1 MADVKAFISYR
12 RSDSQAATG
21 RLYDRLN
28 AAYPGRFFRDVSG
41 IGVGVDF
48 VKEIERAVGSSVALI
63 AVIGPTWATA
73 EEAGRKRLDDPEDF
87 VRIEVSTA
95 IQRGIRI
102 VPVLVSG
109 AAMPR
114 EDQLPDVL
122 RGLRRWNAVQLVEEY
137 YEEGIE
143 RLIDALRPDLGDP
156 IVPGTPGQLDTER
169 RVRELRGEAEAAIA
183 VEDWFAGVQALQS
196 AVSLDPN
203 NRELGAR
210 LRWAH
215 EQRKVSGLF
224 SEGQEL
230 YEQGKKS
237 AALGRFRQVKVA
249 AGNYRNVGELIAQLE
264 AEVAGDNRRSTVR
277 RWTAGAVAAVVGVV
291 GVVGIGIVWAIKSEF
306 AAANETG
313 IVDTSGGAPQPALES
328 GLAANNAPAPRPSAV
343 DPPEPAPAREELDDV
358 KPEPPPAGIG
368 FPARGRW
375 RMTSRFNPSLSI
387 VLDLQ
392 PGGSFQVSVPAGV
405 MSFPLSGG
413 SYQYDPS
420 SGMLQIMGVN
430 NLGGMFREIIHVF
443 EREDDHFHAN
453 YSNAVWELT
462 AGD

>member
-48 VKEIERAVGSSVALI
+48 LKEIERAVGSSVALI
-63 AVIGPTWATA
+63 AVIGPTWASA
-73 EEAGRKRLDDPEDF
+73 EEAGQKRLANPEDF
-87 VRIEVSTA
+87 VRIEVATA
-95 IQRGIRI
+95 LQRGIRI
-102 VPVLVSG
+102 IPVLVSG

-114 EDQLPDVL
+114 EDELPDVL
-122 RGLRRWNAVQLVEEY
+122 RPLRRWNAVQLVEEY

-143 RLIDALRPDLGDP
+143 RLIEALRPELGDP
-156 IVPGTPGQLDTER
+156 VSPEVGGHQDTDR

-203 NRELGAR
+203 NREVGAR

-215 EQRKVSGLF
+215 DQRKVSGLF
-224 SEGQEL
+224 TEGQEF
-230 YEQGKKS
+230 YESGKKS

-249 AGNYRNVGELIAQLE
+249 AGNYRNVNDLIAQLE
-264 AEVAGDNRRSTVR
+264 GEVAGESRRSTVR
-277 RWTAGAVAAVVGVV
+277 RWTAGAIAAVCGTIIVIGGALVWVV
-291 GVVGIGIVWAIKSEF
+291 WSEF
-306 AAANETG
+306 RDARKVADVLDPKGGTAPG
-313 IVDTSGGAPQPALES
+313 LDIGSGARTPARVRRS
-328 GLAANNAPAPRPSAV
+328 RAMARGPFPPADVEPEPRP
-343 DPPEPAPAREELDDV
+343 
-358 KPEPPPAGIG
+358 AGVG

-375 RMTSRFNPSLSI
+375 RMTAQQNPSLSI
-387 VLDLQ
+387 VLNLQ
-392 PGGSFQVSVPAGV
+392 NDGSFQVSVPGGA

-413 SYQYDPS
+413 TYQYDAS
-420 SGMLQIMGVN
+420 TGMLQIMGIN
-430 NLGGMFREIIHVF
+430 NLGGMFREFLHVF
-443 EREDDHFHAN
+443 EREDDHFHVN

-462 AGD
+462 AD

>member
-1 MADVKAFISYR
+1 MADAKAFISYR

-48 VKEIERAVGSSVALI
+48 FKEIERAVGSSVALI
-63 AVIGPTWATA
+63 AVIGPTWASA
-73 EEAGRKRLDDPEDF
+73 EEAGQKRLADPEDF
-87 VRIEVSTA
+87 VRIEVTTA
-95 IQRGIRI
+95 LQRGIRI
-102 VPVLVSG
+102 IPVLVSG
-109 AAMPR
+109 ATMPR
-114 EDQLPDVL
+114 EDQLPDAL
-122 RGLRRWNAVQLVEEY
+122 QGLRRWNAVQLVEEY

-143 RLIDALRPDLGDP
+143 RLIDALRPELGDP
-156 IVPGTPGQLDTER
+156 VTPDTVGRNDTDR

-203 NRELGAR
+203 SRELGAR

-224 SEGQEL
+224 TEGQEL
-230 YEQGKKS
+230 YEGGKKS

-249 AGNYRNVGELIAQLE
+249 AGNYRNVNELIAQLE
-264 AEVAGDNRRSTVR
+264 TEVSGETRRSTVR
-277 RWTAGAVAAVVGVV
+277 RWTAGVIFAVCATVAALGA
-291 GVVGIGIVWAIKSEF
+291 GLVWAIRSEF
-306 AAANETG
+306 QDAKE
-313 IVDTSGGAPQPALES
+313 TSGLFDPKTAPTGPDGTGAADTRTTVQPA
-328 GLAANNAPAPRPSAV
+328 GGGGTPPARQA
-343 DPPEPAPAREELDDV
+343 PPEDAVAPVQTAPIGV
-358 KPEPPPAGIG
+358 G
-368 FPARGRW
+368 FPGHGRW
-375 RMTSRFNPSLSI
+375 KMTSQLNPALSI

-392 PGGSFQVSVPAGV
+392 RDGSFQVSVPAGA

-413 SYQYDPS
+413 RYDYDAS
-420 SGMLQIMGVN
+420 SGMLQIMGIN

-443 EREDDHFHAN
+443 EREDDHFHVN

-462 AGD
+462 PE

>member
-48 VKEIERAVGSSVALI
+48 LKEIERAVGSSVALI
-63 AVIGPTWATA
+63 AVIGPTWASA
-73 EEAGRKRLDDPEDF
+73 EEAGQKRLADPEDF
-87 VRIEVSTA
+87 VRIEISTA

-102 VPVLVSG
+102 IPVLVGG
-109 AAMPR
+109 APMPR
-114 EDQLPDVL
+114 EDELPEPL
-122 RGLRRWNAVQLVEEY
+122 QGLRRWNAVQLVEEY

-143 RLIDALRPDLGDP
+143 RLIDALRPELGDP
-156 IVPGTPGQLDTER
+156 VTPGGAGHNDTER

-196 AVSLDPN
+196 AVSLDPH

-215 EQRKVSGLF
+215 DQRKVSGLF
-224 SEGQEL
+224 AEGQEL
-230 YEQGKKS
+230 YEKGKKS

-249 AGNYRNVGELIAQLE
+249 AGDYRGVNELIAQLE
-264 AEVAGDNRRSTVR
+264 HEVAGETRRSTVR
-277 RWTAGAVAAVVGVV
+277 RWTAGAVAAVVATIAV
-291 GVVGIGIVWAIKSEF
+291 IGAGLVWAIKSEF
-306 AAANETG
+306 DQANDATTITDPKDG
-313 IVDTSGGAPQPALES
+313 IT
-328 GLAANNAPAPRPSAV
+328 GLAGGGSASGDAGGPARPANDGGSGRPSR
-343 DPPEPAPAREELDDV
+343 PEPVVD
-358 KPEPPPAGIG
+358 EPPSAPAGIG

-375 RMTSRFNPSLSI
+375 RMTSQLNPGLSI

-392 PGGSFQVSVPAGV
+392 NGGTFQVSVPAGV

-413 SYQYDPS
+413 TYQYDAA
-420 SGMLQIMGVN
+420 SGMLQIMGIN

-462 AGD
+462 SE

>member
-48 VKEIERAVGSSVALI
+48 LKEIERAVGSSVALI
-63 AVIGPTWATA
+63 AVIGPTWASA
-73 EEAGRKRLDDPEDF
+73 EEAGQKRLADPEDF

-102 VPVLVSG
+102 IPVLIGG

-114 EDQLPDVL
+114 EDDLPEAL
-122 RGLRRWNAVQLVEEY
+122 RALRRWNAVQLVEEY

-143 RLIDALRPDLGDP
+143 RLIDALRPELGDP
-156 IVPGTPGQLDTER
+156 VSPEVGGHQDTDR
-169 RVRELRGEAEAAIA
+169 RVGELRGEAEAAMA

-224 SEGQEL
+224 TEGQEL
-230 YEQGKKS
+230 YESGKKS
-237 AALGRFRQVKVA
+237 AALGRFKQVKVA
-249 AGNYRNVGELIAQLE
+249 AGNYRNVNELIAQLE
-264 AEVAGDNRRSTVR
+264 GEVAGETRRSSVR
-277 RWTAGAVAAVVGVV
+277 RLTAGAIAAVCATIAVVGGGLVWVV
-291 GVVGIGIVWAIKSEF
+291 WSEF
-306 AAANETG
+306 RDARKVVDVVDPKGGTAPGLDVGPGPSTGTPAAVTRAPVTPE
-313 IVDTSGGAPQPALES
+313 PQPA
-328 GLAANNAPAPRPSAV
+328 AAGV
-343 DPPEPAPAREELDDV
+343 
-358 KPEPPPAGIG
+358 G
-368 FPARGRW
+368 FPGRGRW
-375 RMTSRFNPSLSI
+375 RMTSQLNPALSI
-387 VLDLQ
+387 VLNLQ
-392 PGGSFQVSVPAGV
+392 GDGTFQVSVPAGA

-413 SYQYDPS
+413 NYQYDPS
-420 SGMLQIMGVN
+420 SGMLQIMGIN

-462 AGD
+462 AD

>member
-48 VKEIERAVGSSVALI
+48 LKEIERAVGSSVALI
-63 AVIGPTWATA
+63 AVIGPTWASA
-73 EEAGRKRLDDPEDF
+73 EEAGQKRLADPEDF
-87 VRIEVSTA
+87 VRIEISTA

-102 VPVLVSG
+102 VPVLVGG

-114 EDQLPDVL
+114 EEDLPEPL
-122 RGLRRWNAVQLVEEY
+122 QGLRRWNAVQLVEEY

-156 IVPGTPGQLDTER
+156 VTPGTPGQNDTER

-196 AVSLDPN
+196 AVSLDPH

-210 LRWAH
+210 LRWTH

-224 SEGQEL
+224 AEGQEF
-230 YEQGKKS
+230 YERGKKS
-237 AALGRFRQVKVA
+237 LALARFRQVKVA
-249 AGNYRNVGELIAQLE
+249 AGNYRNVNDLIAQLE
-264 AEVAGDNRRSTVR
+264 GEVAGETRRSTVR
-277 RWTAGAVAAVVGVV
+277 RWTAGAITAVIATIAV
-291 GVVGIGIVWAIKSEF
+291 IGAGLVWAIKSEF
-306 AAANETG
+306 QSANDAETVPDPKVSLQG
-313 IVDTSGGAPQPALES
+313 LVDTGQGASPPARTAGGDGAASPSRPAIENIQPQPA
-328 GLAANNAPAPRPSAV
+328 AAGV
-343 DPPEPAPAREELDDV
+343 
-358 KPEPPPAGIG
+358 G
-368 FPARGRW
+368 FPGRGRW
-375 RMTSRFNPSLSI
+375 RMTSQLNPALSI

-392 PGGSFQVSVPAGV
+392 PDGSFQVSVPAGA

-413 SYQYDPS
+413 RYDYDAS
-420 SGMLQIMGVN
+420 SGMLQIMGIN
-430 NLGGMFREIIHVF
+430 NLGGMFREVIHVF
-443 EREDDHFHAN
+443 ERENDHFHVN

-462 AGD
+462 SE